1 MTYRCYN
8 RIIAHYYFV
17 HCATFITYYIGEYMS
32 SKPSKW
38 EKYGSMFTESESE
51 SKPKPF
57 NMDNAFKKGLDIWAN
72 SQPNSILR
80 VARVLRLI
88 EEHRGGK
95 MSFERSVA
103 LAGIIG
109 KGKLR

>member
-1 MTYRCYN
+1 
-8 RIIAHYYFV
+8 
-17 HCATFITYYIGEYMS
+17 MS

-38 EKYGSMFTESESE
+38 EKYGSMFVQ
-51 SKPKPF
+51 PF